1 MDAPTLQE
9 RADSDANAN
18 TTQPDDANALSET
31 QRDRSVTPSVD
42 EESDR
47 RAENGP
53 SAAAK
58 PKRKRLTLQE
68 RLALA
73 AKGKKSANADGT
85 TEPSATSTSTSTA
98 SATATASASAS
109 TSASTPGSASGSAPT
124 AGDTQ
129 TLMHDTTTTTPHT
142 PAHDPAQSQT
152 QSSTPTQQPAS
163 EDAQSQ
169 PNSPSMHTSNF
180 TPATNVHPDY
190 QTLKQKYDLLV
201 EENRQLKS
209 APKPQS
215 VKELVAKIDKQNITI
230 EQLRQEGEAL
240 SLKELKLNETIK
252 KLRSHNSNL
261 ESSLRDY
268 ASKDEESSEK
278 MVRVEQIL
286 KTYSVKN
293 IDQWVEK
300 YEEMK
305 RNLEETSTALGEIRE
320 QHWEDKYKESQQ
332 LYENE
337 LWEKK
342 QALKEVSD
350 LTIQFDM
357 AKKQRDL
364 DSESKNTIIAELKRE
379 LQGKKKEKTEEISR
393 LERKIESLRLQSE
406 GVHHVDSEDA
416 SQAKQIDYSEFSKLS
431 ENHHN
436 LQQQYLSSQ
445 ENWKLIESNLA
456 AKIDTLTSSIHSLKK
471 AKTKLS
477 SDLRMV
483 QANLSSKS
491 DELDTA
497 LDEAKKMRGTID
509 DLTFQIQLKDDTI
522 AELEDKL
529 GKIQEIHN
537 EERTSLMQKIAKL
550 NDIIDQRKR
559 EADNSRNMPVNLDLV
574 SRPTM
579 SPRNNSWTEIRVGE
593 SCTTPSM
600 SRHASSM
607 FIHQNPSST
616 SFDVADDTFDD
627 TSLGPIEVGETSNH
641 APSSAS
647 YTGKMPTSS
656 LTMSGGNNIQLIN
669 KMSSTIR
676 RLEIELVTIRE
687 ESAQLAEE
695 KEQLQQELLAKIKLS
710 NENNSLKEE
719 IANLQLQLADMDN
732 QTQTMLEVIGE
743 KSERVSELEADV
755 EDLRDLCKLQV
766 QQMMDIQGK

>member
-1 MDAPTLQE
+1 M
-9 RADSDANAN
+9 
-18 TTQPDDANALSET
+18 
-31 QRDRSVTPSVD
+31 
-42 EESDR
+42 
-47 RAENGP
+47 
-53 SAAAK
+53 
-58 PKRKRLTLQE
+58 
-68 RLALA
+68 
-73 AKGKKSANADGT
+73 
-85 TEPSATSTSTSTA
+85 
-98 SATATASASAS
+98 
-109 TSASTPGSASGSAPT
+109 
-124 AGDTQ
+124 
-129 TLMHDTTTTTPHT
+129 
-142 PAHDPAQSQT
+142 
-152 QSSTPTQQPAS
+152 
-163 EDAQSQ
+163 Q
-169 PNSPSMHTSNF
+169 PNASDPSHSPSMHTSNL
-180 TPATNVHPDY
+180 TPAA
-190 QTLKQKYDLLV
+190 QTAIYPEYEALKKKYDSLV

-215 VKELVAKIDKQNITI
+215 NKELIAKIDKQNITI

-268 ASKDEESSEK
+268 ASKDEDSNVK
-278 MVRVEQIL
+278 MVQMEQVL
-286 KTYSVKN
+286 KTHSVKS

-305 RNLEETSTALGEIRE
+305 RNLEETSAALGAIRE

-332 LYENE
+332 LYETE

-379 LQGKKKEKTEEISR
+379 LQGKTKEKTEEISR

-406 GVHHVDSEDA
+406 GGHHFESEDS
-416 SQAKQIDYSEFSKLS
+416 SQVKQIDYSEFSKLS

-445 ENWKLIESNLA
+445 ENWKLIESNLV
-456 AKIDTLTSSIHSLKK
+456 AKIDTLTVSIESLKK
-471 AKTKLS
+471 SKTKLS
-477 SDLRMV
+477 SDLRIL

-491 DELDTA
+491 DELDTV
-497 LDEAKKMRGTID
+497 LNEAKKMRGTID
-509 DLTFQIQLKDDTI
+509 DLNFQIQLKDETI
-522 AELEDKL
+522 ADLEDKL

-537 EERTSLMQKIAKL
+537 KERTSLMQKISKL
-550 NDIIDQRKR
+550 SEKK
-559 EADNSRNMPVNLDLV
+559 EVDNSRNMHLNLDPV

-579 SPRNNSWTEIRVGE
+579 SPRNNSWTEIRLGE

-600 SRHASSM
+600 SRHTSSV

-627 TSLGPIEVGETSNH
+627 TSLGAIEVGETSNH
-641 APSSAS
+641 VPSSAS
-647 YTGKMPTSS
+647 FTGKMPTSS
-656 LTMSGGNNIQLIN
+656 LTLSGGNNIQLIN

-695 KEQLQQELLAKIKLS
+695 KEQLQQELLTKIKLS
-710 NENNSLKEE
+710 NENDSLKEE
-719 IANLQLQLADMDN
+719 IANLQLQLAEKDD
-732 QTQTMLEVIGE
+732 QAQTMLELIGE
-743 KSERVSELEADV
+743 KSERVAELEADV
-755 EDLRDLCKLQV
+755 EDLRGLCKLQV
-766 QQMMDIQGK
+766 QQMMEIQGK

>member
-1 MDAPTLQE
+1 MDDPTQE
-9 RADSDANAN
+9 LVNSDANAN
-18 TTQPDDANALSET
+18 ATQPDHSVLSDT

-47 RAENGP
+47 RAENEP

-73 AKGKKSANADGT
+73 AKGKKNSNADGT
-85 TEPSATSTSTSTA
+85 ADPPVSVSASKS
-98 SATATASASAS
+98 ASASAS
-109 TSASTPGSASGSAPT
+109 SASTV
-124 AGDTQ
+124 GDTQ
-129 TLMHDTTTTTPHT
+129 THANTTAHTTHT
-142 PAHDPAQSQT
+142 PPQT
-152 QSSTPTQQPAS
+152 QTSM
-163 EDAQSQ
+163 Q
-169 PNSPSMHTSNF
+169 PNASDPSHSPSMHTSNL
-180 TPATNVHPDY
+180 TPAA
-190 QTLKQKYDLLV
+190 QTAIYPEYEALKKKYDSLV
-201 EENRQLKS
+201 EENRQLKL

-215 VKELVAKIDKQNITI
+215 NKELIAKIDKQNITI

-268 ASKDEESSEK
+268 ASKDEDSNVK
-278 MVRVEQIL
+278 MVQMEQVL
-286 KTYSVKN
+286 KTHLVKS

-305 RNLEETSTALGEIRE
+305 RNLEETSAALGAIRE
-320 QHWEDKYKESQQ
+320 QHWEDKYKELQQ
-332 LYENE
+332 LYETE

-379 LQGKKKEKTEEISR
+379 LQGKTKEKTEEISR
-393 LERKIESLRLQSE
+393 LERKIELLRLQSE
-406 GVHHVDSEDA
+406 GGHHFESEDS
-416 SQAKQIDYSEFSKLS
+416 SQVKQIDYSEFLKLS

-445 ENWKLIESNLA
+445 ENWKLIESNLV
-456 AKIDTLTSSIHSLKK
+456 AKIDTLTVSIESLKK
-471 AKTKLS
+471 SKTKLS
-477 SDLRMV
+477 LDLRIL

-491 DELDTA
+491 DELDTV
-497 LDEAKKMRGTID
+497 LNEAKKMRGTID
-509 DLTFQIQLKDDTI
+509 DLNFQIQLKDETI
-522 AELEDKL
+522 ADLEDKL

-537 EERTSLMQKIAKL
+537 KERTSLMQKISKL
-550 NDIIDQRKR
+550 SEKK
-559 EADNSRNMPVNLDLV
+559 EVDNSRNMHLNLDPVL
-574 SRPTM
+574 RPTM
-579 SPRNNSWTEIRVGE
+579 SPRNNSWTEIRLGE

-600 SRHASSM
+600 SRHTSLV
-607 FIHQNPSST
+607 FIHQDPSLT

-627 TSLGPIEVGETSNH
+627 TSLGAIEVGETSNH
-641 APSSAS
+641 VPSSAS
-647 YTGKMPTSS
+647 FTGKMPTLS
-656 LTMSGGNNIQLIN
+656 LTLSGGNNIQLIN

-695 KEQLQQELLAKIKLS
+695 KEQLQQELLTKIKLS
-710 NENNSLKEE
+710 NENDSLKEE
-719 IANLQLQLADMDN
+719 IANLQLQLAEKDD
-732 QTQTMLEVIGE
+732 QAQTMLELIGE
-743 KSERVSELEADV
+743 KSERVAELEADV
-755 EDLRDLCKLQV
+755 EDLRGLCKLQV
-766 QQMMDIQGK
+766 QQMMEIQGK